1 MEPTFDHLG
10 PMAST
15 VSDVA
20 LLLEVIAGYDDGRD
34 HRQPQILSIPKYST
48 MVLCSLFPFTI
59 ILKKLAHHLFGYV
72 LS

>member
-34 HRQPQILSIPKYST
+34 HRQPQNLSIPKHST
-48 MVLCSLFPFTI
+48 MVLCSLFPFPF
-59 ILKKLAHHLFGYV
+59 KNSAHHLFGYV

>member
-20 LLLEVIAGYDDGRD
+20 LLLQVIAGYDDGRD
-34 HRQPQILSIPKYST
+34 HRQPQNLSIPKYRS

-59 ILKKLAHHLFGYV
+59 ILKKLAHDLFGYV